1 MSESTPE
8 PTLPSAETPDDL
20 RQAAPGPNS
29 PPDPRMRSRRLK
41 LIAVVVGLVVGL
53 VLAEAVARMVFVHG
67 PGRSLEPLR
76 AALAGELLPAAAF
89 QRCIAQ
95 PYLLYAPAPGQRTKT
110 GEIDHNLS
118 GYRGRPVPLKRSPGT
133 ARVLCLGGSTT
144 YCWRVETADQAY
156 PARLQ
161 ELLEARLPAGW
172 SDVEVI
178 NAGIPFG
185 TSAELLTHYHFKFHY
200 FRPDVVIIHTGGN
213 DALAVGRGYYHP
225 DYSHWRRPLALPDPW
240 APAGRRLLQSR
251 LASLILLPF
260 VGGVPRGS
268 QTLER
273 PADTPPEITWFSDT
287 DDASTASDTERFPA
301 FRHNIESLLDLV
313 AADGTPTLLV
323 PFRLDPL
330 HAVSAEESDQVRRH
344 AEILE
349 SLGDRD
355 GVAVA
360 PFPDSTISPG
370 NWLDDCHLTPNGC
383 REKATYLEPFVRKL
397 LERPAA
403 SGDQ

>member
-1 MSESTPE
+1 
-8 PTLPSAETPDDL
+8 
-20 RQAAPGPNS
+20 
-29 PPDPRMRSRRLK
+29 LK
-41 LIAVVVGLVVGL
+41 LIAVAAGLVVGL

-161 ELLEARLPAGW
+161 ELLEARLPTGW
-172 SDVEVI
+172 SNIEVI

-213 DALAVGRGYYHP
+213 DALAAGRGHYHP

-260 VGGVPRGS
+260 VGGNPRGS
-268 QTLER
+268 QALER
-273 PADTPPEITWFSDT
+273 PADTPPEITWFPDT
-287 DDASTASDTERFPA
+287 DDTSAASDTERFPA
-301 FRHNIESLLDLV
+301 FQHNIESLLDLI
-313 AADGTPTLLV
+313 AADGARTLLV

-330 HAVSAEESDQVRRH
+330 HALSAEESDQIRRH
-344 AEILE
+344 AGILE

-355 GVAVA
+355 RVAIA

-370 NWLDDCHLTPNGC
+370 NWLDDCHLTPAGC

-403 SGDQ
+403 PGDH